1 MSKVGHNLLFL
12 GLMVA
17 TIIGLDI
24 SFFKNHTGPRLLVN
38 VGIVLVYLAFYYRF
52 MKRG

>member
-1 MSKVGHNLLFL
+1 MNKFGASLLFL

-17 TIIGLDI
+17 TIIGMDI